1 MDLKTEILQIL
12 TEAKDEII
20 SNIDSQGIRA
30 SGRTQKSLKVEDRGE
45 HLVLVQDSTGAPFE
59 TLQYGWDGK
68 EVPKGFNAII
78 KQWIIDKGI
87 STKPIQYKRIPS
99 DKWQPKYTPQ
109 ERGLIAAAYVIAH
122 NIKENGTKRF
132 RQPNEEVYSGVLED
146 VILKIE
152 ELVENLYGVEI
163 NVRK

>member
-20 SNIDSQGIRA
+20 SNIDSQGMRA

-59 TLQYGWDGK
+59 TLQYGREGGK
-68 EVPKGFNAII
+68 VPIGFREII

-87 STKPIQYKRIPS
+87 TTNPIDYKRIPS
-99 DKWQPKYTPQ
+99 ARWQPKYTPQ
-109 ERGLIAAAYVIAH
+109 ERGLLAAAGAIAH

-132 RQPNEEVYSGVLED
+132 REPNENVYSYVLT
-146 VILKIE
+146 KTIE
-152 ELVENLYGVEI
+152 KLENLMIGKITSEI
-163 NVRK
+163 RK

>member
-59 TLQYGWDGK
+59 TLQYGREGGK
-68 EVPKGFNAII
+68 VPMGFQSII

-87 STKPIQYKRIPS
+87 TTNPIDYKRIPS
-99 DKWQPKYTPQ
+99 ARWQPKYTPA
-109 ERGLIAAAYVIAH
+109 ERGLLAAAGAIAEK
-122 NIKENGTKRF
+122 IKKSGTDRF
-132 RQPNEEVYSGVLED
+132 TQPNEEVYSGVLNKTIDRLEKLF
-146 VILKIE
+146 VGKITS
-152 ELVENLYGVEI
+152 EI
-163 NVRK
+163 RK

>member
-45 HLVLVQDSTGAPFE
+45 HLVLMQDSTGAPFE
-59 TLQYGWDGK
+59 TLQYGREGGK
-68 EVPKGFNAII
+68 VPMGFQSII

-87 STKPIQYKRIPS
+87 TTNPIDYKRVPS
-99 DKWQPKYTPQ
+99 EKWQPKYTPA
-109 ERGLIAAAYVIAH
+109 ERGLLAAAGAIAH
-122 NIKENGTKRF
+122 NIKENGTERF
-132 RQPNEEVYSGVLED
+132 RQNNENVYSD
-146 VILKIE
+146 ILTKTIE
-152 ELVENLYGVEI
+152 KLENLITVKITSEI
-163 NVRK
+163 RK

>member
-1 MDLKTEILQIL
+1 MDLKSEILQIL

-45 HLVLVQDSTGAPFE
+45 HLVLMQDSTGAPFE
-59 TLQYGWDGK
+59 TLQYGREGGK
-68 EVPKGFNAII
+68 VPMGFQSII

-87 STKPIQYKRIPS
+87 TTNPIDYKRVPS
-99 DKWQPKYTPQ
+99 ARWQPKYTPA
-109 ERGLIAAAYVIAH
+109 ERGLMAAAGAIAH

-132 RQPNEEVYSGVLED
+132 REPNENVYSGVLTRTIDRLEKLF
-146 VILKIE
+146 VGKITS
-152 ELVENLYGVEI
+152 EI
-163 NVRK
+163 RK

>member
-1 MDLKTEILQIL
+1 MDLKTEIQQIL

-59 TLQYGWDGK
+59 TLQYGREGGK
-68 EVPKGFNAII
+68 VPIGFREII

-87 STKPIQYKRIPS
+87 TTNPIDYKRIPS
-99 DKWQPKYTPQ
+99 ARWQPKYTPQ

-132 RQPNEEVYSGVLED
+132 REPNENVYSGVLTRTIDRLEKLF
-146 VILKIE
+146 VGKITS
-152 ELVENLYGVEI
+152 EI
-163 NVRK
+163 RK

>member
-59 TLQYGWDGK
+59 TLQYGREGGK
-68 EVPKGFNAII
+68 VPMGFQSII

-87 STKPIQYKRIPS
+87 IPDEQPPYKRKESVNWI
-99 DKWQPKYTPQ
+99 PKYTPQ
-109 ERGLIAAAYVIAH
+109 ERNLIAAAGAIAA
-122 NIKENGTKRF
+122 NIKENGTKRYK
-132 RQPNEEVYSGVLED
+132 QPNENVYSDVLT
-146 VILKIE
+146 KTIE
-152 ELVENLYGVEI
+152 KLENLMIGKITSEI
-163 NVRK
+163 RR

>member
-59 TLQYGWDGK
+59 TLQYGRKGGK
-68 EVPKGFNAII
+68 VPMGFREII

-87 STKPIQYKRIPS
+87 STKPIDYKRVPS
-99 DKWQPKYTPQ
+99 ARWQPKYTPA
-109 ERGLIAAAYVIAH
+109 ERGLLAAAGVWAH

-132 RQPNEEVYSGVLED
+132 REPNENVYSDVLT
-146 VILKIE
+146 KTIE
-152 ELVENLYGVEI
+152 KLENLMIGKITSEI
-163 NVRK
+163 RR

>member
-1 MDLKTEILQIL
+1 MDLKNEILQIL

-45 HLVLVQDSTGAPFE
+45 HLVLMQDSTGAPFE

-68 EVPKGFNAII
+68 DAPKGFQAII
-78 KQWIIDKGI
+78 LQWIIDKGI
-87 STKPIQYKRIPS
+87 STKPIDYKRIPS
-99 DKWQPKYTPQ
+99 EKWKPKYTPQ
-109 ERGLIAAAYVIAH
+109 ERGLMAAAGVIAH

-132 RQPNEEVYSGVLED
+132 REPNENVYSGVLTRTIDRLEKLF
-146 VILKIE
+146 VGKITS
-152 ELVENLYGVEI
+152 EI
-163 NVRK
+163 RK

>member
-45 HLVLVQDSTGAPFE
+45 HLVLVQDSTGAPFQ
-59 TLQYGWDGK
+59 TLQYGREGGK
-68 EVPKGFNAII
+68 VPMGFQSII

-87 STKPIQYKRIPS
+87 TTNPIDYKRIPS
-99 DKWQPKYTPQ
+99 ARWQPKYTPQ
-109 ERGLIAAAYVIAH
+109 ERGLMAAAGAIAH

-132 RQPNEEVYSGVLED
+132 TQPNENVYSGVLNTTIDRLEKLF
-146 VILKIE
+146 VGKITS
-152 ELVENLYGVEI
+152 EI
-163 NVRK
+163 RK

>member
-1 MDLKTEILQIL
+1 MDLKTEIQQIL

-59 TLQYGWDGK
+59 TLQYGREGGK
-68 EVPKGFNAII
+68 VPMGFQSII

-87 STKPIQYKRIPS
+87 IPDEQPPYKRKESVNWI
-99 DKWQPKYTPQ
+99 PKYTPQ
-109 ERGLIAAAYVIAH
+109 ERNLIAAAGAIAA
-122 NIKENGTKRF
+122 NIKENGTKRYK
-132 RQPNEEVYSGVLED
+132 QPNENVYSDVLT
-146 VILKIE
+146 KTIE
-152 ELVENLYGVEI
+152 KLENLMIGKITSEI
-163 NVRK
+163 RR